1 MSTCRRQILA
11 QVSLLTRS
19 QINQDWCYMHVW
31 WHNTL
36 PSSPNIFPH
45 TQAYINNLNVA
56 MEKLADAEAKC
67 DVTSIVQLQ
76 GAIKFN
82 GGGHLNH
89 SIFWKVQYKQ

>member
-1 MSTCRRQILA
+1 
-11 QVSLLTRS
+11 
-19 QINQDWCYMHVW
+19 
-31 WHNTL
+31 
-36 PSSPNIFPH
+36 
-45 TQAYINNLNVA
+45 

-89 SIFWKVQYKQ
+89 SIFWKVQYKQWISNSLPSLNTVYDYFVLHARQLYTMYMV